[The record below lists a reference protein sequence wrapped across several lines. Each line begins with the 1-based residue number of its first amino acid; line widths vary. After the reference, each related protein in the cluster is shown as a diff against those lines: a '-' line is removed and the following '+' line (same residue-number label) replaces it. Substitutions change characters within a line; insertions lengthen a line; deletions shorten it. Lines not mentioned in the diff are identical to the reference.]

1 MLEENKNKIKALVI
15 DDEPFIKNILT
26 ILLEMDGYN
35 VLSFDSGLEALEQAK
50 KSKYDVIISDYFL
63 PHMDGIELIQ
73 KIRELHPYIAS
84 ILITGVGDEQTV
96 IDAFT
101 KGHVNSYVTKPFN
114 NEEILRITRLA
125 LKEQEIKQK
134 EDRFQEELKE
144 KVKEATKQLKEKN
157 ELLEKGEKDTKKL
170 YEKLKEEERLVKK
183 KNILLQKLSVTDG
196 LTGLYNHRYFQ
207 KRIKE
212 EFIRA
217 KRYNFPLSCLMID
230 LDDFKILNDTYG
242 HQVGDRILTEFSMIL
257 NNSIRQVDMAARY
270 GGEEFVVLLPQIDI
284 DGAANVAERFR
295 MAVELHKFFGTD
307 KPFNITVSIGVS
319 TYLPVQ
325 RQTGHADDIKTDR
338 DLLKA
343 ADTSLYRAKNTGKN
357 RVVVHTTMGEKA
369 VGGGEILTIAE
380 KRKLL
385 SDITM
390 LLNRNVS
397 LNELLKVFLNRL
409 KEAYDIKPDS
419 DMLYAIML
427 IAKNGEPYNFISTG
441 VNGNY
446 KEEILANA
454 KEVVKSREVYLFH
467 TKDNGKVFSAIPIIT
482 DPGTNDENVI
492 GVLNIST
499 AIEDKGFIKDI
510 SNILSIAIKGAIKI

>member
-1 MLEENKNKIKALVI
+1 MTAENKNQIKALVI

-26 ILLEMDGYN
+26 ILFEMEGYS
-35 VLSFDSGLEALEQAK
+35 VLSFDSGLDAFEQAK
-50 KSKYDVIISDYFL
+50 KSKYDIIISDYFL

-73 KIRELHPYIAS
+73 KVKELHPYIAS

-101 KGHVNSYVTKPFN
+101 KGHVNSYITKPFN
-114 NEEILRITRLA
+114 NEEIIRIARLA
-125 LKEQEIKQK
+125 LKEQEIKKK
-134 EDRFQEELKE
+134 EDSFQEELKE
-144 KVKEATKQLKEKN
+144 KIKEATKQLKEKN
-157 ELLEKGEKDTKKL
+157 ELLEKGEKETKKL
-170 YEKLKEEERLVKK
+170 YDKLKEEERLIKK

-207 KRIKE
+207 RRIKE

-217 KRYNFPLSCLMID
+217 KRYNFPLSCLMVD
-230 LDDFKILNDTYG
+230 LDDFKILNDTHG

-257 NNSIRQVDMAARY
+257 NNSIREVDMAARY
-270 GGEEFVVLLPQIDI
+270 GGEEFVVLLPQINI
-284 DGAANVAERFR
+284 DGAAILAERFR

-307 KPFNITVSIGVS
+307 KPFNITISIGVS
-319 TYLPVQ
+319 TYPA
-325 RQTGHADDIKTDR
+325 GDIKTDG

-357 RVVVHTTMGEKA
+357 RVVVHTIMGEKA

-390 LLNRNVS
+390 LLNRNIGI
-397 LNELLKVFLNRL
+397 NELLKVFLNRL
-409 KEAYDIKPDS
+409 KESYDIKPDS

-454 KEVVKSREVYLFH
+454 REVVKSREIYLFH
-467 TKDNGKVFSAIPIIT
+467 SKDNGKVFSAIPIIT

-499 AIEDKGFIKDI
+499 TIEDKDFIKDI
-510 SNILSIAIKGAIKI
+510 SNILSIAIKGAKKQE

>member
-1 MLEENKNKIKALVI
+1 MAKENKNHIKALVI
-15 DDEPFIKNILT
+15 DDEPFIKNILA
-26 ILLEMDGYN
+26 ILLEMEGYR
-35 VLSFDSGLEALEQAK
+35 VSSFDSGLDAIEEAK
-50 KSKYDVIISDYFL
+50 KSKYDIIISDYFL
-63 PHMDGIELIQ
+63 PHIDGIELIQ

-101 KGHVNSYVTKPFN
+101 KGHVNSYITKPFN
-114 NEEILRITRLA
+114 NEEILRIARLA
-125 LKEQEIKQK
+125 LKEQEIKLK

-157 ELLEKGEKDTKKL
+157 DLLEEEEKKTKEL
-170 YEKLKEEERLVKK
+170 YEKLKEEERLIKK

-196 LTGLYNHRYFQ
+196 LTGIYNHRYFQ

-230 LDDFKILNDTYG
+230 LDDFKVLNDAHG

-257 NNSIRQVDMAARY
+257 NNSIREVDMAARY

-284 DGAANVAERFR
+284 DGAANMAERFR

-307 KPFNITVSIGVS
+307 KPFNITISIGVA
-319 TYLPVQ
+319 TYPA
-325 RQTGHADDIKTDR
+325 GDIKTDR
-338 DLLKA
+338 ELLKA

-357 RVVVHTTMGEKA
+357 RVVIHTATGEKA
-369 VGGGEILTIAE
+369 IGGGEILTTTE

-397 LNELLKVFLNRL
+397 LNELLKLFLDRL
-409 KEAYDIKPDS
+409 KEAYDIRPDS

-427 IAKNGEPYNFISTG
+427 IAKDGEPYNFISTG

-446 KEEILANA
+446 KEEILKSA

-467 TKDNGKVFSAIPIIT
+467 AENDGKAFSAIPIIT
-482 DPGTNDENVI
+482 DPGTDDEDVI

-499 AIEDKGFIKDI
+499 TIEDKSFIKDI
-510 SNILSIAIKGAIKI
+510 SNILSIAIKGAKKI